1 MLKAGRALFEQQRY
15 DEALIAFGKF
25 RDQRPNNL
33 AIHFWLATTLAALKR
48 DQEAIREYTSC
59 LNLAASIGM
68 DSSEM
73 RSNMGNALLRAGY
86 IKEPLF
92 DFKRATIIDAR
103 CPPPYLALAAALID
117 AGNFD
122 EALSALD
129 AYQKSGGLD
138 IAALFL
144 HGLALA
150 AKDQYAPARRDLTAF
165 LRAANEQNLQKNSG
179 ATPPRLDQGL
189 TSASFKYVTTGS
201 TTPQAIELATR
212 ILNQLPPD

>member
-1 MLKAGRALFEQQRY
+1 MLKSGRTLFEQKRF
-15 DEALIAFGKF
+15 DEALVAFGKF

-33 AIHFWLATTLAALKR
+33 AVHFWLATTLAALNR
-48 DQEAIREYTSC
+48 DPEAIREYTSC

-86 IKEPLF
+86 VKEPLF
-92 DFKRATIIDAR
+92 DFKRAATIDSR

-129 AYQKSGGLD
+129 AYKKSGGLD

-150 AKDQYAPARRDLTAF
+150 AKDQYEPARRDLTDF
-165 LRAANEQNLQKNSG
+165 LKAANEQSLQQKSG
-179 ATPPRLDQGL
+179 AAPPALDLGL
-189 TSASFKYVTTGS
+189 TSATFKYVTTGS
-201 TTPQAIELATR
+201 TTSRALDLATR